1 MPTLAAYLIVVA
13 VWATTPLGIK
23 WSGEAMAPLAAAG
36 VRMGI
41 AALLGLGWLWMKRQ
55 PLPLHRRARLSYLAS
70 LPGIFGA
77 MGCSYMAAAHLPSGL
92 ISVIFGLAPL
102 LSGLMLQGLPG
113 GVRLNR
119 WHWSACLIGLAGL
132 ALVFDDSLQVL
143 VAGQGMG
150 DRGVGLLWM
159 LSAVTLFAG
168 SGIAVQRVAAGL
180 QPMQQTVGGLLLSLP
195 CYAAGMLITGQT
207 LSFSGDYRGLSAI
220 LYLAVFGSLLGFY
233 CYYQVL
239 ARLPAATVALVTLI
253 TPVLALSLGSLFNG
267 ESLGAL
273 VLAGAALIVLAL
285 SLFLLGDHKVRR
297 QLKQMADSETA
308 SAPDP
313 VP

>member
-1 MPTLAAYLIVVA
+1 MCI
-13 VWATTPLGIK
+13 
-23 WSGEAMAPLAAAG
+23 
-36 VRMGI
+36 RD
-41 AALLGLGWLWMKRQ
+41 R
-55 PLPLHRRARLSYLAS
+55 
-70 LPGIFGA
+70 
-77 MGCSYMAAAHLPSGL
+77 
-92 ISVIFGLAPL
+92 
-102 LSGLMLQGLPG
+102 
-113 GVRLNR
+113 
-119 WHWSACLIGLAGL
+119 HWSACLIGLAGL

-297 QLKQMADSETA
+297 QLKQMAESETA
-308 SAPDP
+308 STPDP

>member
-1 MPTLAAYLIVVA
+1 MLNAKT
-13 VWATTPLGIK
+13 
-23 WSGEAMAPLAAAG
+23 
-36 VRMGI
+36 
-41 AALLGLGWLWMKRQ
+41 
-55 PLPLHRRARLSYLAS
+55 
-70 LPGIFGA
+70 
-77 MGCSYMAAAHLPSGL
+77 PSGDPIVQGRTVTGFSNPEEAAVEL
-92 ISVIFGLAPL
+92 TDVVPFL
-102 LSGLMLQGLPG
+102 LEDELTAKG
-113 GVRLNR
+113 GHYRKV
-119 WHWSACLIGLAGL
+119 
-132 ALVFDDSLQVL
+132 DDWQ
-143 VAGQGMG
+143 AY
-150 DRGVGLLWM
+150 
-159 LSAVTLFAG
+159 
-168 SGIAVQRVAAGL
+168 AVQD
-180 QPMQQTVGGLLLSLP
+180 
-195 CYAAGMLITGQT
+195 GMLITGQT

-297 QLKQMADSETA
+297 QLKQMAESETA
-308 SAPDP
+308 TTPDP